1 MGGAFILIGVPLL
14 LAGLVA
20 LVRPALVRSLF
31 GIADSEAATYA
42 LRIAGMMIA
51 AFGLILAG
59 FSLAYQLSAPNSQGA
74 M

>member
-20 LVRPALVRSLF
+20 LVRPALVRSLL

-51 AFGLILAG
+51 AFGLILVG